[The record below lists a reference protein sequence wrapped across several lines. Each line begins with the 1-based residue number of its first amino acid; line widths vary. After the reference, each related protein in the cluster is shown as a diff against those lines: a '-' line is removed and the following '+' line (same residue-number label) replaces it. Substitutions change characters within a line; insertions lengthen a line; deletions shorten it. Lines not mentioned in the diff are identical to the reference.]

1 MYIMKKGDVVMAK
14 HLRKQGMSF
23 RLPCICNLKSISVLS
38 GCLSMPDATSLH
50 HWPPEPSSILYYL
63 ELNQA
68 LNTNR
73 PVANLAEAGL

>member
-1 MYIMKKGDVVMAK
+1 
-14 HLRKQGMSF
+14 
-23 RLPCICNLKSISVLS
+23 
-38 GCLSMPDATSLH
+38 MPDATSLH